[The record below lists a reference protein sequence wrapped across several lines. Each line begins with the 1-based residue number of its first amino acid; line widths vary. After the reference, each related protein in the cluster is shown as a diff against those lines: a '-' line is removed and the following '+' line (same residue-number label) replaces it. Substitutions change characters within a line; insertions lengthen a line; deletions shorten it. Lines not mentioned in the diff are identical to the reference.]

1 MMKKSKTHIMKR
13 IAFALLI
20 PMGLFL
26 MGLLLLKVM
35 GTQASQGIDALLNQ
49 WWLPMTIIRS
59 CVYFMLALF
68 VIPLWLGKQQ
78 AQLQQQLEELQQQ
91 VAIDTESDTQ
101 AMQEYCDV
109 LAVRIQRYDYLLSH
123 KVWLLMMFCVFDVLT
138 IQLPFWIK

>member
-78 AQLQQQLEELQQQ
+78 AQVCQQLEQLKQQ

-101 AMQEYCDV
+101 AMQEYCEM
-109 LAVRIQRYDYLLSH
+109 LSVRIQRYDYLLSH